1 MDRTD
6 LPCHHPPAQPSVRRS
21 ATAFVLAALL
31 AVVAG
36 CMTTSPPQR
45 IDPSTIDTSTTDG
58 LIQKLQA
65 EFDSRSDGQHL
76 RYIGFLIADYGTS
89 MTSQAVGKLLED
101 DSLTLEQSIW
111 LQEVRIDMG
120 RGLVSCA
127 ANPIPASNIFQEL
140 FIMRIA
146 YLIVKREA
154 PSIMGEKAEPLV
166 KALDGIQS
174 LVWSK
179 LTDAVKAPLTPF
191 EKDVQKWM
199 KQHEHD
205 TSRFWWPREVG
216 LLMSLDSMDEVKF
229 SGMLASVERANA
241 GIDQLDNELQNFQFV
256 IERLPMLASWEI
268 QLAFTKM
275 LATPSLQSVLEGVG
289 GLAGDLGRLNDTMDR
304 SFDTLSTR
312 LGGFEQ
318 SFTGRMESF
327 VSTLK
332 DLSGVLETS
341 RQRLTGA
348 LTTLA
353 TSFESQ
359 AGVLAERIEQAAR
372 EISTSS
378 DSISS
383 TLERLDQTLL
393 RQETK
398 LESLAEDLP
407 KGLSGELGG
416 VVDGVS
422 LRLGFAVGL
431 GVLAAL
437 LVSGVLALLA
447 IRLGLLAPGR

>member
-1 MDRTD
+1 
-6 LPCHHPPAQPSVRRS
+6 
-21 ATAFVLAALL
+21 
-31 AVVAG
+31 
-36 CMTTSPPQR
+36 
-45 IDPSTIDTSTTDG
+45 
-58 LIQKLQA
+58 
-65 EFDSRSDGQHL
+65 
-76 RYIGFLIADYGTS
+76 
-89 MTSQAVGKLLED
+89 
-101 DSLTLEQSIW
+101 
-111 LQEVRIDMG
+111 
-120 RGLVSCA
+120 
-127 ANPIPASNIFQEL
+127 
-140 FIMRIA
+140 
-146 YLIVKREA
+146 
-154 PSIMGEKAEPLV
+154 
-166 KALDGIQS
+166 
-174 LVWSK
+174 
-179 LTDAVKAPLTPF
+179 
-191 EKDVQKWM
+191 
-199 KQHEHD
+199 
-205 TSRFWWPREVG
+205 
-216 LLMSLDSMDEVKF
+216 DSMDEVKF

-275 LATPSLQSVLEGVG
+275 LATPSLPSVLEGVG

-318 SFTGRMESF
+318 SFTGRMETF

>member
-1 MDRTD
+1 
-6 LPCHHPPAQPSVRRS
+6 
-21 ATAFVLAALL
+21 
-31 AVVAG
+31 
-36 CMTTSPPQR
+36 
-45 IDPSTIDTSTTDG
+45 
-58 LIQKLQA
+58 
-65 EFDSRSDGQHL
+65 
-76 RYIGFLIADYGTS
+76 
-89 MTSQAVGKLLED
+89 
-101 DSLTLEQSIW
+101 
-111 LQEVRIDMG
+111 
-120 RGLVSCA
+120 
-127 ANPIPASNIFQEL
+127 L

-146 YLIVKREA
+146 YLSVKREA

-275 LATPSLQSVLEGVG
+275 LATPSLQSVVEGVG

-318 SFTGRMESF
+318 SFTGRMETF

>member
-1 MDRTD
+1 M
-6 LPCHHPPAQPSVRRS
+6 LLMAK
-21 ATAFVLAALL
+21 AFVLSSLL

-36 CMTTSPPQR
+36 CAVTASVKQV
-45 IDPSTIDTSTTDG
+45 DPSSIDTSTTAG

-65 EFDSRSDGQHL
+65 ENDSPSESQNL

-89 MTSQAVGKLLED
+89 MTSQVVGKLLED
-101 DSLTLEQSIW
+101 PSLTLKQSIW

-120 RGLVSCA
+120 RGLLSCA

-146 YLIVKREA
+146 FLIVQRDA
-154 PSIMGEKAEPLV
+154 PGIMGDKAAPLV
-166 KALDGIQS
+166 KALDDIQS
-174 LVWSK
+174 LIWAKVQEG
-179 LTDAVKAPLTPF
+179 VKAPLTPLD
-191 EKDVQKWM
+191 KDVDTWM
-199 KQHEHD
+199 HHYGKD

-216 LLMSLDSMDEVKF
+216 LLISLDSMDTVKF

-241 GIDQLDNELQNFQFV
+241 GIDQLDKELQNSQFI
-256 IERLPMLASWEI
+256 IERLPMLSSWEI

-275 LATPSLQSVLEGVG
+275 LATPSLQSVFEGVG
-289 GLAGDLGRLNDTMDR
+289 GLAGDLGRLNETVNQ
-304 SFDTLSTR
+304 SFGTLATR

-318 SFTGRMESF
+318 SFTDKMGSF
-327 VSTLK
+327 TTSLG
-332 DLSGVLETS
+332 DLSKVLETS

-353 TSFESQ
+353 TSFDAQ
-359 AGVLAERIEQAAR
+359 AGVLAQRIEQAAK
-372 EISTSS
+372 EIGSS
-378 DSISS
+378 SESISS
-383 TLERLDQTLL
+383 TLQRLDQTLL
-393 RQETK
+393 RQESK

-422 LRLGFAVGL
+422 LRLGVAVGL

-437 LVSGVLALLA
+437 LVSGGIALLA
-447 IRLGLLAPGR
+447 IRLGLLTPGR